1 MRVDRLTLDG
11 FRNYRRQALELDES
25 CNVIYGENAQGK
37 TNLLEAVVYLSC
49 GRSPRAHGDREL
61 IGFERQDAFVTG
73 HIYSREREFTTEIQL
88 FREKRRRMT
97 VNGVPARTNAAL
109 SDVLH
114 TVFFCPEDLFLI
126 RAGAAERRRFM
137 DQSLCQLR
145 PRYAEALAEYGR
157 LYDHKTRILRD
168 SEEHPHLLDMLP
180 DFNERLCRVGAVL
193 IGYRARYCAALADYA
208 GQAHGECSGE
218 KEELTLTYQ
227 TVRTVTDP
235 FGPQMDIYQALRQH
249 MEDHAAAERAS
260 RLCLSG
266 PHKDDLEV
274 LVLENNSTQA
284 ETFACYGRA
293 QQQYPNCRVLTCKG
307 GFNFSAINNF
317 GARHATGEHL
327 LLLNNDIQV
336 ETPGFVREL
345 LSYSQRPDV
354 GAVGAKLFY
363 PDGTIQHAG
372 VFIGLGGSA
381 GHSHKGHPRDS
392 GGDMYRLA
400 TTQNM
405 CAVTGACLMVK
416 KELYDRFGGLDEE
429 NFAVAYNDVDFCLRL
444 WQSGLLN
451 VMTPFATAVH
461 HESKSRGD
469 DTRAGGEKQ
478 ARYEREK
485 ARFCARYAG
494 LMQQGDPYYNPH
506 FTLLYENYGYK

>member
-1 MRVDRLTLDG
+1 
-11 FRNYRRQALELDES
+11 
-25 CNVIYGENAQGK
+25 
-37 TNLLEAVVYLSC
+37 
-49 GRSPRAHGDREL
+49 
-61 IGFERQDAFVTG
+61 
-73 HIYSREREFTTEIQL
+73 
-88 FREKRRRMT
+88 MT
-97 VNGVPARTNAAL
+97 VNGVPAKTNAAL

-218 KEELTLTYQ
+218 KEKLTLTYQ

-274 LVLENNSTQA
+274 LINGRSARQFASQGQVRTAALSLKLA
-284 ETFACYGRA
+284 E
-293 QQQYPNCRVLTCKG
+293 
-307 GFNFSAINNF
+307 
-317 GARHATGEHL
+317 
-327 LLLNNDIQV
+327 
-336 ETPGFVREL
+336 REIHKN
-345 LSYSQRPDV
+345 
-354 GAVGAKLFY
+354 AVGEY
-363 PDGTIQHAG
+363 PVMLLDDVLSELDPRRQEYVLNRIRGGQ
-372 VFIGLGGSA
+372 VFITCCEN
-381 GHSHKGHPRDS
+381 D
-392 GGDMYRLA
+392 RLD
-400 TTQNM
+400 TM
-405 CAVTGACLMVK
+405 
-416 KELYDRFGGLDEE
+416 
-429 NFAVAYNDVDFCLRL
+429 LR
-444 WQSGLLN
+444 GRVFHIRN
-451 VMTPFATAVH
+451 
-461 HESKSRGD
+461 
-469 DTRAGGEKQ
+469 GEV
-478 ARYEREK
+478 
-485 ARFCARYAG
+485 
-494 LMQQGDPYYNPH
+494 L
-506 FTLLYENYGYK
+506 